1 MSETLKKTLNGTAV
15 LHPLGFL
22 LSALYLL
29 LASLTASTAH
39 YIGDC
44 RIRKTFFVYCPG
56 CGATRSLTAFLS
68 GHPLRSLLYYPTFFL
83 AALLI
88 LWADFWICFGCI
100 TRDETKLKHIHPK
113 IFWLLPVVAVL
124 YAILRTVLAYMV
136 GFDPLGDLT
145 TLN

>member
-1 MSETLKKTLNGTAV
+1 MSDTLKKTLNGTAV
-15 LHPLGFL
+15 LHAVGFIL
-22 LSALYLL
+22 LELYLL

-124 YAILRTVLAYMV
+124 YAILRTVLAYTV

-145 TLN
+145 TPH

>member
-1 MSETLKKTLNGTAV
+1 MSETLKKTLNRTSV
-15 LHPLGFL
+15 LHAIGFI
-22 LSALYLL
+22 LSELYLL

-68 GHPLRSLLYYPTFFL
+68 GHPLCSLLYYPTFFL

-124 YAILRTVLAYMV
+124 YAILRTVLAYIV

-145 TLN
+145 PPH

>member
-1 MSETLKKTLNGTAV
+1 MSDTLKKTLNRTSV
-15 LHPLGFL
+15 LHAIGFIL
-22 LSALYLL
+22 AELYLL

-44 RIRKTFFVYCPG
+44 RIRKTFFVYCPR

-124 YAILRTVLAYMV
+124 YAILRTVLAYTV

-145 TLN
+145 TPH